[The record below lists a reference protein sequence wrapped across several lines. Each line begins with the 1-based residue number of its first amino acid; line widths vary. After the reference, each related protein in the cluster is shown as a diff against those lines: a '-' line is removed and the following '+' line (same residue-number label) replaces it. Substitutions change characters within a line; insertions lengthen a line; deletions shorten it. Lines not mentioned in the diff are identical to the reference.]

1 MLILNKNRNMKQYL
15 TAQEIARNKRV
26 KELMANKVEKK
37 QQEPQKLTQDEM
49 FDLKGYMSSGYSRGE
64 AVTLILET
72 RKLLNGKTVERDV
85 IKNWDTGG
93 FISDTKYKQPI
104 KHRK

>member
-1 MLILNKNRNMKQYL
+1 MKQYL
-15 TAQEIARNKRV
+15 SSTEIARNKRV
-26 KELMANKVEKK
+26 KELMANRVEKK

-49 FDLKGYMSSGYSRGE
+49 FDLKGYMSSGYSREE
-64 AVTLILET
+64 AVALILET
-72 RKLLNGKTVERDV
+72 RKLLNVKSVEKDV

>member
-1 MLILNKNRNMKQYL
+1 MKQYL
-15 TAQEIARNKRV
+15 SAQEIARNKRV
-26 KELMANKVEKK
+26 KELMDNRVEKK

-49 FDLKGYMSSGYSRGE
+49 FELKAYMSSGYSRGE
-64 AVTLILET
+64 AVSLILET
-72 RKLLNGKTVERDV
+72 RKLLNTKSVEKDV
-85 IKNWDTGG
+85 IKNWNAGG

>member
-1 MLILNKNRNMKQYL
+1 MKQYL
-15 TAQEIARNKRV
+15 SAQEIARNKRV
-26 KELMANKVEKK
+26 KELMESRTQKK
-37 QQEPQKLTQDEM
+37 QEQPQKLTQDEM

-64 AVTLILET
+64 AVALILET

-85 IKNWDTGG
+85 IKNWDSGG

>member
-1 MLILNKNRNMKQYL
+1 MKQYL

>member
-1 MLILNKNRNMKQYL
+1 MKQYL

-26 KELMANKVEKK
+26 KELMANRTEEKK
-37 QQEPQKLTQDEM
+37 QQPDKLTQDEM

-64 AVTLILET
+64 AVALILQT
-72 RKLLNGKTVERDV
+72 RKLLNAKTFEKDI
-85 IKNWDTGG
+85 IKNWNTGG